1 MIKNDQSS
9 SAVYGL
15 FYDVPYEAP
24 ALLGIYFL
32 EGEAEA
38 ARAAYIAKEVED
50 GEDEEWMTD
59 STRVVCLQVG
69 LPGNLNFVS

>member
-1 MIKNDQSS
+1 MIKNEQSS

-15 FYDVPYEAP
+15 FYDVPYEASS
-24 ALLGIYFL
+24 LLGVYFL
-32 EGEAEA
+32 AGEAEA

-50 GEDEEWMTD
+50 GEDEEWMAE

-69 LPGNLNFVS
+69 LPADLNFAS